1 MRVRLTLQNLYL
13 SKKRQSIETTVKI
26 KQEINDMLNR
36 ISLPLPD
43 LNFIWPFLVKGKEI
57 RKLKPTDSKNY
68 P

>member
-43 LNFIWPFLVKGKEI
+43 LNFIWLFLVKGKEI